1 MDCIWKKT
9 GLNEL
14 LIMFIDRINVH
25 TFIAIGLVLIEGLIL
40 ILFGWRCP
48 LTVVGEKYTDDH
60 EIGFDIFLPKWLAK
74 NNKAILGT
82 LFEVGTVIVI
92 LRSFDIF

>member
-1 MDCIWKKT
+1 
-9 GLNEL
+9 
-14 LIMFIDRINVH
+14 MFIDRINVH

-82 LFEVGTVIVI
+82 LFGVGTVIVI